1 MCGIFGIISENN
13 IYSEVKPALERL
25 SYRGYDSAGIA
36 AISGDQIDINKCVGH
51 PESLLEKDI
60 SSNVAIGHNRW
71 ATHGLPTKDNAHPHL
86 SNDGSIALVHNG
98 IIENF
103 SDLKSFLDLKGFSFY
118 SDTDTEIIPNLIQFF
133 YDKEKDILSAVKSA
147 TAMMHGAYAIVFIH
161 KDFPEEIFVLKLGSP
176 ICIGRSEHSVYI
188 SSDMNSL
195 PIDTKKA
202 IAIDD
207 ERFIRVDKKGE
218 IDIKNLSGASVD
230 VSLKD
235 IEVSEDSYSL
245 EGYSSF
251 LEKEIFEQVSYARN
265 AIAGR
270 VLPQYDAIKLSG
282 VLQDIDKIIDAD
294 EVIFT
299 GCGSAFY
306 AAQIGAYYMEVLARK
321 RCRVM
326 PAGELKYFNAVLDK
340 KTVMI
345 AVSQSGETAD
355 TLGCIKSAA
364 NHGALT
370 LGIVNVP
377 NSSIAR
383 EVSSGIHIRAGQEVS
398 VASTKAVTN
407 QIISML
413 CLAAR
418 VASKRDLS
426 HRAYTNIVNDISSI
440 PRMIEETLVLSGQ
453 IREISEAYFE
463 NGSLLCIGRDI
474 FEPIAKE
481 CALKIKE
488 ISYIHAEGYSA
499 SELKHGPLAL
509 ISEDMPTIAFCTSGH
524 LEDKMLSNIME
535 IKSRGGPVV
544 VVSDLNCSK
553 ALIEASDYA
562 VLTPRSNSQ
571 YTEVFSSLVVA
582 QLFSLHLAELNKRP
596 VDRPRNLAK
605 SVTVE

>member
-1 MCGIFGIISENN
+1 MCGIFGVISDEDV
-13 IYSEVKPALERL
+13 YKEVKPALERL

-36 AISGDQIDINKCVGH
+36 ALSGGKISTIKCVGH
-51 PESLLEKDI
+51 PESLPDKGVSAEI
-60 SSNVAIGHNRW
+60 AIGHNRW
-71 ATHGLPTKDNAHPHL
+71 ATHGLPSEDNAHPHL
-86 SNDGSIALVHNG
+86 SNDKKIALVHNG

-103 SDLKSFLDLKGFSFY
+103 SDLKLFLENKGFSFY
-118 SDTDTEIIPNLIQFF
+118 SETDTEIIPNLIQYF
-133 YDKEKDILSAVKSA
+133 YEKDNNILKAVESA
-147 TAMMHGAYAIVFIH
+147 TGMMHGAYAIVFIH
-161 KDFPEEIFVLKLGSP
+161 SDFPDNLFVLKLGSP
-176 ICIGRSEHSVYI
+176 ICIGKADARVYV
-188 SSDMNSL
+188 SSDINSL
-195 PIDTKKA
+195 PLDTKKA
-202 IAIDD
+202 VVIDD
-207 ERFIRVDKKGE
+207 ERFLSINKAGH
-218 IDIKNLSGASVD
+218 IDTKNLYG
-230 VSLKD
+230 K
-235 IEVSEDSYSL
+235 EVTISL
-245 EGYSSF
+245 EDIDMSESSYTLGEYSSF
-251 LEKEIFEQVSYARN
+251 LEKEIFEQVSYSRN

-270 VLPQYDAIKLSG
+270 VLPQYDAIKISG
-282 VLQDIDKIIDAD
+282 ISADIDSIIDAD

-299 GCGSAFY
+299 GCGSAYY
-306 AAQIGAYYMEVLARK
+306 AAQVGAYYMEVLARK
-321 RCRVM
+321 RCRAM

-355 TLGCIKSAA
+355 TLGCIKSAI
-364 NHGALT
+364 NHGSLT

-418 VASKRDLS
+418 VASKKDLS
-426 HRAYTNIVNDISSI
+426 HKAYTNIVNDISSI
-440 PRMIEETLVLSGQ
+440 PVRIEEALRLSDH
-453 IREISEAYFE
+453 IKIISEKYFKSK
-463 NGSLLCIGRDI
+463 SLLCIGRDI

-509 ISEDMPTIAFCTSGH
+509 ITPDMPTIAFCPSGH
-524 LEDKMLSNIME
+524 LEKKMLSNIME
-535 IKSRGGPVV
+535 IKSRGGKVIS
-544 VVSDLNCSK
+544 VSDSGCSDSLK
-553 ALIEASDYA
+553 EISDDIIITSNA
-562 VLTPRSNSQ
+562 NSQ
-571 YTEVFSSLVVA
+571 YTKIFPSLIVA
-582 QLFSLHLAELNKRP
+582 QLLSLHLAELNKRP